1 MQDNVVRGDG
11 STAVESR
18 LGYLLSGPLHLS
30 QSVST
35 SSVQISTLSC
45 LIGDT
50 DYSTFQKVESMGT
63 VATTQKNADKEFLK
77 DYLATKVSKQI
88 DGSYALKFPW
98 KRNHPPL
105 PSNYTICARRTRSI
119 AYRLAKTLELLK
131 MYHTI
136 IEDKEG
142 GDSSRR

>member
-1 MQDNVVRGDG
+1 
-11 STAVESR
+11 
-18 LGYLLSGPLHLS
+18 
-30 QSVST
+30 
-35 SSVQISTLSC
+35 
-45 LIGDT
+45 
-50 DYSTFQKVESMGT
+50 MGT
-63 VATTQKNADKEFLK
+63 AATTQKNADKEFLK